1 MADEPKVQPE
11 GEPMQLEGAPEG
23 GAAPEGAVTPEQPS
37 IEDIDAM
44 VATLDKI
51 GVRSPQHLEGIHH
64 TAQAHGTTANELGQA
79 RQQIDNLAAE
89 VERLKRAPAR
99 QAESYK
105 DPYAEGQSVDIH
117 SLVET
122 AVRQA
127 VGPELRNFYQNE
139 VIGPQQQQSEAYWR
153 DVETAE
159 GSEYFAMVEPEYR
172 AHMANPATQRAMA
185 QGKTSHTNELHKLVG
200 VKFKELAQNL
210 RGAAGLLKEQTSA
223 GTQPPHMETGTP
235 PPMGQPGE
243 ADAKK
248 QALEK
253 IQKEGRGTDDDIDAV
268 IRTLLPDDDPF
279 LT

>member
-1 MADEPKVQPE
+1 MTDEPTVKPE

-23 GAAPEGAVTPEQPS
+23 GAEPTGAEAPPQPS

-51 GVRSPQHLEGIHH
+51 GVRSPQHLEGLHH
-64 TAQAHGTTANELGQA
+64 TAQAHGSTANELGTV
-79 RQQIDNLAAE
+79 RAE
-89 VERLKRAPAR
+89 NERLQRELETARRQPR
-99 QAESYK
+99 QAEPYQ
-105 DPYAEGQSVDIH
+105 DQYAEGQSVDIQ
-117 SLVET
+117 SLVQS
-122 AVRQA
+122 AVRDA

-210 RGAAGLLKEQTSA
+210 RGAATLLKEQTPA

-235 PPMGQPGE
+235 PPPPLPKE
-243 ADAKK
+243 EEAKK
-248 QALEK
+248 LALEK
-253 IQKEGRGTDDDIDAV
+253 LQKEGRGTDDDIDAV
-268 IRTLLPDDDPF
+268 IKTLLPDDDPF

>member
-1 MADEPKVQPE
+1 MADEPTVKPE

-23 GAAPEGAVTPEQPS
+23 GAEPTGAEAPPQPS

-51 GVRSPQHLEGIHH
+51 GVRSPQHLEGLHH
-64 TAQAHGTTANELGQA
+64 TAQAHGSTANELGTVRAENERLQRELETA
-79 RQQIDNLAAE
+79 RQQPRTADYVN
-89 VERLKRAPAR
+89 PD
-99 QAESYK
+99 Q
-105 DPYAEGQSVDIH
+105 YAEGQSVD
-117 SLVET
+117 LRAEVKA
-122 AVRQA
+122 AVRDV

-172 AHMANPATQRAMA
+172 AHIANPATQRAMA

-210 RGAAGLLKEQTSA
+210 RGAAVLLKEQTPA

-235 PPMGQPGE
+235 PPPPLPKE
-243 ADAKK
+243 AEAKK

-253 IQKEGRGTDDDIDAV
+253 LQKEGRGTDDDIDAV
-268 IRTLLPDDDPF
+268 IKTLLPDDDPF

>member
-1 MADEPKVQPE
+1 MADETTVQPE
-11 GEPMQLEGAPEG
+11 GEPMQLPEGAPEG
-23 GAAPEGAVTPEQPS
+23 GTEQQPEAGVS

-44 VATLDKI
+44 VETLDKI
-51 GVRSPQHLEGIHH
+51 GVRSPQHLEGLHH
-64 TAQAHGTTANELGQA
+64 TAQAHGSTANELGQA
-79 RQQIDNLAAE
+79 RQQIENLAAE

-99 QAESYK
+99 QAEPYQ

-172 AHMANPATQRAMA
+172 AHMANPATQRALA

-210 RGAAGLLKEQTSA
+210 RGAAGLLKEQAPA
-223 GTQPPHMETGTP
+223 GAQPPHMETGTP